1 MTYVIFGELETLKKS
16 FNFRQ
21 KHFSGIIQLRLD
33 YLFTSNNRQETISNV
48 DILNAFSTDHS
59 PVFCSFI
66 SCLNCVKGPGFWKFN
81 NSLICDSDFVDEM
94 KTFIHNTK
102 IFSDLN
108 DTFSNQNKSEF
119 LKYEIRKRSIA
130 FSKSLAKK
138 SKKEHALLLPKST
151 KLEQDIVSEEKF
163 GEYKKKKN
171 KLEKIYDNIAESVK
185 IRSKCFWYKYGEKS
199 LKFFCGWEKKNALPG
214 TIKTLLEDGKEITAP
229 SEISLILRK
238 FYENL
243 LQSLS
248 RISKWF

>member
-1 MTYVIFGELETLKKS
+1 M
-16 FNFRQ
+16 
-21 KHFSGIIQLRLD
+21 
-33 YLFTSNNRQETISNV
+33 
-48 DILNAFSTDHS
+48 
-59 PVFCSFI
+59 
-66 SCLNCVKGPGFWKFN
+66 
-81 NSLICDSDFVDEM
+81 
-94 KTFIHNTK
+94 
-102 IFSDLN
+102 
-108 DTFSNQNKSEF
+108 
-119 LKYEIRKRSIA
+119 
-130 FSKSLAKK
+130 
-138 SKKEHALLLPKST
+138 LPKST

-163 GEYKKKKN
+163 GEYKKTKN

-229 SEISLILRK
+229 SEISLTLRK

>member
-1 MTYVIFGELETLKKS
+1 M
-16 FNFRQ
+16 
-21 KHFSGIIQLRLD
+21 
-33 YLFTSNNRQETISNV
+33 
-48 DILNAFSTDHS
+48 
-59 PVFCSFI
+59 

-81 NSLICDSDFVDEM
+81 NSLICNSDFEDEV

-102 IFSDLN
+102 IFLDLN
-108 DTFSNQNKSEF
+108 DTFSNQSKSEF
-119 LKYEIRKRSIA
+119 LKYEIRKRSIE
-130 FSKSLAKK
+130 FSKTLAKK

-163 GEYKKKKN
+163 GEYEKTKN

-199 LKFFCGWEKKNALPG
+199 VKFFCGWEKKNALRG
-214 TIKTLLEDGKEITAP
+214 AIKTLLEDGKEITAL
-229 SEISLILRK
+229 SEISLTSRK

-248 RISKWF
+248 RILKCF